1 MLEDCV
7 LVLGSGTSILNLTQT
22 ERELLNTIKVKIGIN
37 KYAAFYELSA
47 IIPTHIYFVDD
58 YDSSSIRMLNYI
70 FKLFRKNKIK
80 KRTFI
85 ISENYKGFIYNNYF
99 MFIFS
104 KQFNYLKLNIILLF
118 VKLARH
124 SIKRFSINY
133 FNNFN
138 FFLNKKIKVNPIDR
152 YNLLPNQSK
161 IQYIKIQDSISK
173 GNKWAESISEPLY
186 HFKGSFS
193 TVLNYISILYPN
205 KTILLAGV
213 DFNSSDYFFEKE
225 LDELNFETKDWTYE
239 IRKTH
244 NKHFSIIETHG
255 IKIDDELPFMLHKL
269 VKSNNEIYSLNES
282 SYLVKNNYV
291 EYISLKNLIYK
302 NG

>member
-7 LVLGSGTSILNLTQT
+7 LVLGSGRSILKLTQT
-22 ERELLNTIKVKIGIN
+22 ERDLLNTCKVKIGIN
-37 KYAAFYELSA
+37 KYAAFYELSE

-58 YDSSSIRMLNYI
+58 YDASSVRMLNYI

-85 ISENYKGFIYNNYF
+85 ISKNYKGLIFNNYF
-99 MFIFS
+99 MFIIS
-104 KQFNYLKLNIILLF
+104 KQFNYFKLNVILLL
-118 VKLARH
+118 VKLARR
-124 SIKRFSINY
+124 ILKRFSVNH

-138 FFLNKKIKVNPIDR
+138 FFLNRKIKVNPISR
-152 YNLLPNQSK
+152 YNLLPNQAK
-161 IQYIKIQDSISK
+161 VQYINVQDSVSK
-173 GNKWAESISEPLY
+173 GNKWAKSITEPLY

-205 KTILLAGV
+205 RTILLIGV

-225 LDELNFETKDWTYE
+225 LDKLNFNTKDWTYE
-239 IRKTH
+239 IRKSQ

-255 IKIDDELPFMLHKL
+255 VKIDDELPFMLDKL
-269 VKSNNEIYSLNES
+269 VDSNNQIYSLSES
-282 SYLVKNNYV
+282 SYLVYNNYV
-291 EYISLKNLIYK
+291 KYISLKSLTSK